1 MLIDSI
7 KKSLNAQE
15 KRGSAIMTLIIS
27 LVIVTPLCGFLFQCG
42 CDWPWLGLDTK
53 CNFYKP
59 HAQHQCPWCASMITG
74 ILSIGTA
81 MIAGVGISLM
91 PVSFIKNP
99 HIVKEISFRV
109 LIGLITFILVAV
121 ITAKVAALW
130 QGYPM

>member
-1 MLIDSI
+1 
-7 KKSLNAQE
+7 
-15 KRGSAIMTLIIS
+15 
-27 LVIVTPLCGFLFQCG
+27 
-42 CDWPWLGLDTK
+42 
-53 CNFYKP
+53 
-59 HAQHQCPWCASMITG
+59 MITG